1 MVMYLKNNANV
12 SISKRSRSFEWG
24 GRGGGSS
31 IEEKDSE
38 VVSY

>member
-12 SISKRSRSFEWG
+12 SISKVFVVLSGVE
-24 GRGGGSS
+24 GGGSS

>member
-1 MVMYLKNNANV
+1 MVMYLKNKANV
-12 SISKRSRSFEWG
+12 SISKRVRSFEWG
-24 GRGGGSS
+24 GRGGSS